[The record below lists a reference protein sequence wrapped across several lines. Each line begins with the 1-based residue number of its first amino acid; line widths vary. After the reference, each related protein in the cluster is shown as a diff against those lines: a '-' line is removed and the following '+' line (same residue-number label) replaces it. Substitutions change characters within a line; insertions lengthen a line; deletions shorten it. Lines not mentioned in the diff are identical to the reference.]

1 MCEESFMKNC
11 FYAADI
17 LLPRFANDANAMRA
31 WSCIACDQY
40 TSEPEYWNAVFDAVG
55 DAASALRVTLP
66 EIYLSESEA
75 RIPEINKT
83 MEMYVKDMLDEH
95 KATMIYLERTQKNGK
110 IRRGLVGAI
119 DLECYD
125 YNKGSTTLV
134 RATEGTVL
142 ERIPP
147 RVKIRERAP
156 IELPHIMVLIDDP
169 KRTVIEPIIDRAS
182 AYETAYDFDL
192 MMNSGHAL
200 GKFLPKDEI
209 SRVNAALETLF
220 DDAAKAQSTENPLVF
235 AVGDGNHS
243 LATAKACWENLKPTL
258 TDAQRENHPARYALC
273 EIVNIH
279 DETLEF
285 EPIYR
290 VLFGVDADD
299 VQAELFEY
307 VKNLPESGI
316 APQSF
321 GFVSADGYGEITVD
335 NPTSMLPV
343 GTLQVFIDAYI
354 KTHEGVEVDYIHGVD
369 STKKLASG
377 ERAIGFIFKGMEKSE
392 LFPTVVNDGALP
404 RKTFS
409 MGEADDKRFY
419 LEARRIAK

>member
-1 MCEESFMKNC
+1 MKNC
-11 FYAADI
+11 FCGADI
-17 LLPRFANDANAMRA
+17 LLPRFSNDANAMRA

-40 TSEPEYWNAVFDAVG
+40 TSEPEYWNTVEEEVG
-55 DAASALRVTLP
+55 DAPSALRVTLP
-66 EIYLSESEA
+66 EIYLSQSEA
-75 RIPEINKT
+75 RIPGINRT
-83 MEMYVKDMLDEH
+83 METYANGVLTEH
-95 KATMIYLERTQKNGK
+95 KSAMIYLERTQKNGK
-110 IRRGLVGAI
+110 VRRGLVGAV

-147 RVKIRERAP
+147 RVKIRENAP

-169 KRTVIEPIIDRAS
+169 KRTVIEPIREKSA
-182 AYETAYDFDL
+182 AYESAYDFDL
-192 MMNSGHAL
+192 MLNSGHAL

-209 SRVNAALETLF
+209 ARVNTALEGLF
-220 DDAAKAQSTENPLVF
+220 DDAVKTQSTENPLVF

-243 LATAKACWENLKPTL
+243 LATAKACWEKLKPSL
-258 TDAQRENHPARYALC
+258 TDAEKENHPARYALC

-290 VLFGVDADD
+290 VLFGVDVGD
-299 VQAELFEY
+299 VMAELEKY
-307 VKNLPESGI
+307 AKGLPESDI
-316 APQSF
+316 AAQSF
-321 GFVSADGYGEITVD
+321 TVVSKSGESGFVVD
-335 NPTSMLPV
+335 TPTSMRPV
-343 GTLQVFIDAYI
+343 GTLQAFIDGYI
-354 KTHEGVEVDYIHGVD
+354 KSHEGAEVDYIHGIE

-377 ERAIGFIFKGMEKSE
+377 ENAIGFIFKGMEKSE
-392 LFPTVVNDGALP
+392 LFPTVANDGALP